1 MTAAIIVLIVL
12 LFIVAIAVGY
22 FITIYNG
29 LVRLKNNIK
38 KSWSN
43 IDVLLKQRHDELPKL
58 VKVCESY
65 MQYEKKTLENI
76 TKARSAYNNAGSVK
90 EKAKADNMIAGALK
104 TLFAV
109 AENYPELKANE
120 NFMQLQNRITSLEDN
135 IADRREFYN
144 ESVNNYNI
152 RIAQIPDVIVAR
164 MLGYQNETLFEV
176 REEDRRDVDINIS
189 VPG

>member
-1 MTAAIIVLIVL
+1 MTIMIVFLIVLAFIAAIII
-12 LFIVAIAVGY
+12 GY
-22 FITIYNG
+22 FVTIYNG

-58 VKVCESY
+58 IKVCESY

-76 TKARSAYNNAGSVK
+76 TKARAFYNNASTVK
-90 EKAKADNMIAGALK
+90 DKVKANNMVSDALK
-104 TLFAV
+104 SLFAV
-109 AENYPELKANE
+109 AENYPELKANQ
-120 NFMQLQNRITSLEDN
+120 NFMQLQNRITSLEEN

-152 RIAQIPDVIVAR
+152 RIAQIPDVMVAR
-164 MLGYQNETLFEV
+164 MLGYQRETLFEV
-176 REEDRRDVDINIS
+176 AQEERRDVNINIS
-189 VPG
+189 VPK